1 MSIGDV
7 CIILPV
13 FVDDMTFAFKSL
25 SAIEDIISQLCQHFK
40 PVTTPMDPGL
50 RLSRL
55 QCSQTTEESSQMHS
69 FYQLLMSCWR
79 TDVPGHI
86 YQARHCLCCGCSGTL
101 QCQSWFGP
109 LECSQAS
116 ISLSQGH
123 CPLCIDLCPWPPF
136 LCQRLFTTFSDADH
150 GGCKDSGHSTSAY
163 VVKMGTGVISWSSKL
178 QGLVAQATTEAEYIA
193 AVEAGKEIVWL
204 CNLLEKMGFFVSS
217 PSILH
222 TDNQSAIQV
231 AKNPEHHGCMKHL
244 DLRWFWLRDVL
255 DQGVISPV
263 CPHNWDACWLVDQA
277 IGSSQ
282 GATVL
287 QDAWTSPIRGE
298 LGYQRCAI
306 MGESSCCTW
315 ATSNGRPPQAPA
327 SLLCPLHI
335 AHNCH

>member
-1 MSIGDV
+1 MPTNHRGIFPDAFILSTTYVLLAHWCTWPHIPGQTLPMLWVFWHTSMPILVWPIGMQSSIYF
-7 CIILPV
+7 IISGALPTLHWP
-13 FVDDMTFAFKSL
+13 MPLTSL
-25 SAIEDIISQLCQHFK
+25 SL
-40 PVTTPMDPGL
+40 P
-50 RLSRL
+50 
-55 QCSQTTEESSQMHS
+55 
-69 FYQLLMSCWR
+69 
-79 TDVPGHI
+79 
-86 YQARHCLCCGCSGTL
+86 
-101 QCQSWFGP
+101 
-109 LECSQAS
+109 
-116 ISLSQGH
+116 
-123 CPLCIDLCPWPPF
+123 
-136 LCQRLFTTFSDADH
+136 QRLFTTFSDADH

-178 QGLVAQATTEAEYIA
+178 QGLVAQATTEAEHIA

-244 DLRWFWLRDVL
+244 DLCWFWLRDVV

-287 QDAWTSPIRGE
+287 QDVWTSPIRGK

-315 ATSNGRPPQAPA
+315 ATSNGCPPQAPA
-327 SLLCPLHI
+327 SPLCPFHI